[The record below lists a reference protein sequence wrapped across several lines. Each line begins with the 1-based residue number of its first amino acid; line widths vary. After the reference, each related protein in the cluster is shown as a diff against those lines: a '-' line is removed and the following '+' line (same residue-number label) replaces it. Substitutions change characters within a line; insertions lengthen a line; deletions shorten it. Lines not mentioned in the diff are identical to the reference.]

1 MTTQAGNWVAESCST
16 LGTGDIILTGP
27 ATGQASFS
35 GAISAGAVFYS
46 IEDGNNREAGI
57 GTFDGASTI
66 VRGDIR
72 ATLVNGTYTRVSPIP
87 ISLTG
92 SSVVS
97 CTYNASAYED
107 VVQFAIDAGASE
119 TAAAASAAAALASE
133 NAAAADLVLTNADVL
148 TTNANVVL
156 TNADVLAIAGSEAAT
171 SADAAATALDRIATN
186 ADVVL
191 TNADVVSTNA
201 DVVLTNADAAATNA
215 DVLLTN
221 ADAAATAA
229 DLVQTNLDQIQTT
242 ADAGA
247 TAADL
252 VQTNLDQIQTTAD
265 AAATAADKIAT
276 NADVVTTN
284 ADVVITNADV
294 VSTNADV
301 VSSAASAAAALVSEN
316 AAATSATEAAAS
328 AASIDTSSFVVKTNN
343 LSDLNSASTALTNLG
358 IANHDDITVDGSG
371 NVGIGTSSPGAR
383 LQVGTTTNN
392 DGISIANTSTANTTL
407 KQARLLF
414 GGTDTVGT
422 GKDVGAITSVPESAN
437 YVEASMAFSTRSSDT
452 LTERM
457 RIDGS
462 GNVGI
467 GTSSPSTKLQVAGD
481 ITATGNVTAYSD
493 LRIKDNI
500 EPIANALNKVDL
512 LNGYTFDRTDIDT
525 PRQTGV
531 IAQEVRAVLPEAV
544 TKTSDGTLTVA
555 YGNMMGLMIEAIKEL
570 KAEIDEL
577 KGVK

>member
-358 IANHDDITVDGSG
+358 ISNHDDITVDGSG
-371 NVGIGTSSPGAR
+371 NVGIGTSSLDSNKAVIEGGVAGANSST
-383 LQVGTTTNN
+383 LALKTGDGTSSQVADLAFYSTFYNHA
-392 DGISIANTSTANTTL
+392 DTSQRRSA
-407 KQARLLF
+407 
-414 GGTDTVGT
+414 D
-422 GKDVGAITSVPESAN
+422 ITSGYSTGTWGTE
-437 YVEASMAFSTRSSDT
+437 YLAFGVGGATDARNVT
-452 LTERM
+452 TERM
-457 RIDGS
+457 RINSSGISVTGSVTLGNWSVTQSGTDLVFATGGTNKMKLDAS
-462 GNVGI
+462 GNLTVVG
-467 GTSSPSTKLQVAGD
+467 D
-481 ITATGNVTAYSD
+481 VTA
-493 LRIKDNI
+493 
-500 EPIANALNKVDL
+500 
-512 LNGYTFDRTDIDT
+512 F
-525 PRQTGV
+525 
-531 IAQEVRAVLPEAV
+531 
-544 TKTSDGTLTVA
+544 GTV
-555 YGNMMGLMIEAIKEL
+555 
-570 KAEIDEL
+570 
-577 KGVK
+577 

>member
-371 NVGIGTSSPGAR
+371 NVGIGTSSPSAKLDVEGEIQANAPSAYAPAFTALSNTDANNWAR
-383 LQVGTTTNN
+383 IDITNQNASEPFIFFQDQSGLAAVRNEADGQPIIFMTKSGT
-392 DGISIANTSTANTTL
+392 
-407 KQARLLF
+407 
-414 GGTDTVGT
+414 
-422 GKDVGAITSVPESAN
+422 SA
-437 YVEASMAFSTRSSDT
+437 
-452 LTERM
+452 ERM
-457 RIDGS
+457 RVTTS
-462 GNVGI
+462 GISV
-467 GTSSPSTKLQVAGD
+467 TGD

-500 EPIANALNKVDL
+500 EPIADALNKVNL
-512 LNGYTFDRTDIDT
+512 LNGYTFDRTDVDT
-525 PRQTGV
+525 SRQTGV
-531 IAQEVRAVLPEAV
+531 IAQEVQAVLPEAV
-544 TKTSDGTLTVA
+544 VETSDGTLTVA

-577 KGVK
+577 KGAK